1 MERFDRQQEGH
12 LRLSDRIFMS
22 GIWLRALIG
31 RHSSYIVLA
40 IVEERQTKDK
50 RSQTLN
56 VNAMSLHQ
64 TANIRG
70 VSRVKYLHGI
80 PWNSM

>member
-1 MERFDRQQEGH
+1 
-12 LRLSDRIFMS
+12 MS